1 MMSSLDDTVDI
12 TGRVL
17 VSGSAEGEVLFT
29 DTALSFWGGADAVTG
44 EIIDRHHPLS
54 GERLT
59 GRVLALPTSRG
70 SCTGSGVI
78 LELILNGQG
87 PAAIVLEHPEA
98 IITLGVIVAEEV
110 FGQSIPVIAVGKEV
124 FAGLRTAKRIRI
136 SDAVAGIGSD
146 IALTDQDEAILA
158 GERGEA
164 AAVAIRIVLRMAALE
179 GATEL
184 IDITRAHIDGCIY
197 TGPGGL
203 AFAEKLRDLGGRVV
217 VPTTLNA
224 ISVDHRR
231 WHAQGVPEALGR
243 PAADVADAYVAMGA
257 QPTFTCA
264 PYLLDDR
271 PARDEQIVWAESN
284 AVVYANSVLGARTM
298 KYPDY
303 LDIAIAL
310 TGRAPKAGCHLPE
323 ERAPGVRVTVP
334 PLDGVDDSLWP
345 LLGYLIGT
353 VSPDAIPLVEGVAQH
368 LPDTD
373 ALKAFGAAFATTS
386 AAPMFHIA
394 EVTPEA
400 QSPDAFAAL
409 DLPTIALT
417 HDDLQRAWRELN
429 GADAGPVQLVS
440 LGNPHFSATELA
452 ALAALCRGRT
462 RHANVPLVV
471 TCGRAEMAKA
481 EAAGDVALL
490 TDFGVTLVNDTCW
503 CMVTEPIIPVDA
515 EVIMTNSGK
524 YAHYGPGLTGRTL
537 RFGSLAACVEAAV
550 TGEDRGNLPV
560 WLG

>member
-54 GERLT
+54 GKRLT

-110 FGQSIPVIAVGKEV
+110 FGRSIPVIAVGKQA
-124 FAGLRTAKRIRI
+124 FAGLKTAKRVRI
-136 SDAVAGIGSD
+136 SDAVAEIGSD
-146 IALTDQDEAILA
+146 IVLTDADQAILS

-164 AAVAIRIVLRMAALE
+164 AAVAMRIVLRMAALE

-231 WHAQGVPEALGR
+231 WQAQGVSEALGR
-243 PAADVADAYVAMGA
+243 PAAAVADAYVAMGA

-323 ERAPGVRVTVP
+323 ERAPQVRVTVP

-353 VSPDAIPLVEGVAQH
+353 VSPDAIPLVEGVSQH
-368 LPDTD
+368 LQDTD

-394 EVTPEA
+394 GVTPEA

-452 ALAALCRGRT
+452 ALAALCRGKT
-462 RHANVPLVV
+462 RNVNVPLVI

-515 EVIMTNSGK
+515 LTIMTNSGK
-524 YAHYGPGLTGRTL
+524 YAHYGPGLTGRTM

-550 TGEDRGNLPV
+550 TGEDRGNLPA

>member
-1 MMSSLDDTVDI
+1 MSSLTDTIDI

-29 DTALSFWGGADAVTG
+29 DTALSFWGGVDAVTG

-110 FGQSIPVIAVGKEV
+110 FGRSIPVIAVGGQA
-124 FAGLRTAKRIRI
+124 FAGLKTARRIRI
-136 SDAVAGIGSD
+136 SNALADVGSH
-146 IALTDQDEAILA
+146 IALTDKDQAILA

-164 AAVAIRIVLRMAALE
+164 AAVAMRMVLRMAALE
-179 GATEL
+179 GAAEL

-231 WHAQGVPEALGR
+231 WLAQGVPEALGK
-243 PAADVADAYVAMGA
+243 PAAAVADAYVAMGA

-271 PARDEQIVWAESN
+271 PARGEQIVWAESN

-310 TGRAPKAGCHLPE
+310 TGRAPRAGCHLPE
-323 ERAPGVRVTVP
+323 ERAPRLRVTVP
-334 PLDGVDDSLWP
+334 PLANADDSLWP
-345 LLGYLIGT
+345 LIGYLIGT
-353 VSPDAIPLVEGVAQH
+353 VSPDAIPLIEGLSEH
-368 LPDTD
+368 EPDSD

-394 EVTPEA
+394 GVTPEA
-400 QSPDAFAAL
+400 CEPETFAAL
-409 DLPTIALT
+409 DLQTIALT
-417 HDDLQRAWRELN
+417 ADDLLRAWHELN
-429 GADAGPVQLVS
+429 GAGPGAVQLVS
-440 LGNPHFSATELA
+440 
-452 ALAALCRGRT
+452 
-462 RHANVPLVV
+462 
-471 TCGRAEMAKA
+471 
-481 EAAGDVALL
+481 
-490 TDFGVTLVNDTCW
+490 
-503 CMVTEPIIPVDA
+503 
-515 EVIMTNSGK
+515 
-524 YAHYGPGLTGRTL
+524 
-537 RFGSLAACVEAAV
+537 
-550 TGEDRGNLPV
+550 
-560 WLG
+560 